1 MPVPSL
7 TVTGIN
13 IVVVVLNVNSFQF
26 NFELRWMM
34 VAWPKAHPNDHHLE
48 TKCSHRLNLK
58 MALVAKI
65 HFLALCTCLLEI
77 GHDSWVR
84 RKIENAKVQT
94 FLPFTGSAHLTFS
107 HAPIMQFFERTTSS
121 TPEWT
126 RNHQKTQPFYPKT
139 SWGLKTMSYN
149 WLAERSSNFKGD
161 AGGNNWP
168 KMKPSK

>member
-65 HFLALCTCLLEI
+65 HFLPLCTCLLEI

-84 RKIENAKVQT
+84 RKIKNAKVQT

-107 HAPIMQFFERTTSS
+107 HAPIMQFFLKGRLVPVPHQDGQGTTKKY
-121 TPEWT
+121 
-126 RNHQKTQPFYPKT
+126 NHFIQKLHEAWKQWAIT
-139 SWGLKTMSYN
+139 
-149 WLAERSSNFKGD
+149 D
-161 AGGNNWP
+161 
-168 KMKPSK
+168 